1 MSNVIFTYSEESAL
15 AAGMGGYINENG
27 AYILTISEAE
37 LKQSQSS
44 QARFIEFSGETDDG
58 RKVQYVSLCLV
69 KSDGQPSNFG
79 VNMLNAIMGCAGVG
93 QLTQKMISASKH
105 VAPEFEGKRV
115 GLVLQKELRTN
126 KTTGADTYGMD
137 IRLPFIASTRQTLQE
152 KKDGVKPE
160 TVDRLVSTLK
170 DRDSRTKHNGT
181 AQHGGANE
189 YADYANQDF

>member
-15 AAGMGGYINENG
+15 AAGMGGFINENG
-27 AYILTISEAE
+27 AYVINIAEAE
-37 LKQSQSS
+37 LKQSPSS
-44 QARFIEFSGETDDG
+44 QARFIEFSGEADDG
-58 RKVQYVSLCLV
+58 RKVQYLSLCLV

-115 GLVLQKELRTN
+115 GLVLQKELRT
-126 KTTGADTYGMD
+126 KTNGTDTYGMD

-152 KKDGVKPE
+152 KKDGVKAE
-160 TVDRLVSTLK
+160 TVDRVASTLK
-170 DRDSRTKHNGT
+170 DRDSRAKHSNT
-181 AQHGGANE
+181 TQHTGANE
-189 YADYANQDF
+189 YADYGNQDF